1 MKNRFSFTTLIY
13 LTLECCSLS
22 LGDEDKEEWDG
33 EDGLVSKVPLV
44 KAGVHFSNPS
54 TGDWVGTERD

>member
-1 MKNRFSFTTLIY
+1 MKIKRKSW
-13 LTLECCSLS
+13 
-22 LGDEDKEEWDG
+22 DE
-33 EDGLVSKVPLV
+33 EDGSVSKVPVV